1 MKVGDLVKSAKGNLA
16 IITEMSRFPHV
27 ETIGDGTLI
36 EVMWISTGKIVGGYV
51 PFRFR
56 VISPA

>member
-1 MKVGDLVKSAKGNLA
+1 MKVGDLVKSTNGYLA
-16 IITEMSRFPHV
+16 IITEMTRFPHV
-27 ETIGDGTLI
+27 EDLGAAPLI

-51 PFRFR
+51 PSRFR

>member
-1 MKVGDLVKSAKGNLA
+1 MKVGDLVKSAKGNWA
-16 IITEMSRFPHV
+16 IITEMVEVPHV
-27 ETIGDGTLI
+27 GSDGTLI

-51 PFRFR
+51 PSRFR

>member
-16 IITEMSRFPHV
+16 IITEVAHFPLAA
-27 ETIGDGTLI
+27 DLI

-51 PFRFR
+51 PEAFR

>member
-1 MKVGDLVKSAKGNLA
+1 MKVGDLVKSTKGNLA
-16 IITEMSRFPHV
+16 IITEMNRFPHV
-27 ETIGDGTLI
+27 GDLDAGTLI

-51 PFRFR
+51 PSRFR